1 METGTVFQ
9 PNKPNVVHEVI
20 DGEAVIV
27 NLKNGTYYSTDK
39 VGADVWTLIEN
50 GLPVSQIIEDI
61 EARYVGDKDTITQ
74 SIMQLISQLQKENLI
89 VFRVGA
95 ENSTEEINDHVE
107 PPKVEPEGSKIPFE
121 KPRLGKGFDINKI
134 PFEEP
139 KLEKY
144 SDMEDLLLLDPIHDV
159 EDEGWPK
166 ANVPEN

>member
-1 METGTVFQ
+1 MEMGTVFQ

-20 DGEAVIV
+20 DGEAVLV

-39 VGADVWTLIEN
+39 VGADVWTLMEK
-50 GLPVSQIIEDI
+50 GAPASQIIEDI
-61 EARYVGDKDTITQ
+61 QARYVGDKDTITQ
-74 SIMQLISQLQKENLI
+74 SVMQLLIQLQKENLI
-89 VFRVGA
+89 VSTGLLQSSMEQNDSHA
-95 ENSTEEINDHVE
+95 EMPKAESEGTKFLFEE
-107 PPKVEPEGSKIPFE
+107 
-121 KPRLGKGFDINKI
+121 PRLEKGFDINKI

-159 EDEGWPK
+159 EEEGWPK

>member
-1 METGTVFQ
+1 M
-9 PNKPNVVHEVI
+9 P
-20 DGEAVIV
+20 DA
-27 NLKNGTYYSTDK
+27 
-39 VGADVWTLIEN
+39 
-50 GLPVSQIIEDI
+50 
-61 EARYVGDKDTITQ
+61 
-74 SIMQLISQLQKENLI
+74 LISQLQKENLI

-95 ENSTEEINDHVE
+95 ENSTKKINGQVE
-107 PPKVEPEGSKIPFE
+107 PPKVEPEGSKVPFE